1 MKLKKRKALKK
12 SLAGQVI
19 FEYVVALVVLA
30 LVALSCI
37 MLFSVFSDYGTNV
50 RKLVGI
56 DSP

>member
-1 MKLKKRKALKK
+1 MLRKSRKNRK
-12 SLAGQVI
+12 ISAGQVL

-37 MLFSVFSDYGTNV
+37 MLFSVFSEYGENV
-50 RKLVGI
+50 RKIVGI